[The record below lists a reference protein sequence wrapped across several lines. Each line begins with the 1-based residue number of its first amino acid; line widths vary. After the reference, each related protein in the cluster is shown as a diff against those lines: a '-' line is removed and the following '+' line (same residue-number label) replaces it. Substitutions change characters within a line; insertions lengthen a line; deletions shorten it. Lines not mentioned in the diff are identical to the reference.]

1 MELTIE
7 DIRLIGILASLGFDP
22 VEFLSGDELTQS
34 RLLQSVVAS
43 VLHIESSTSVE
54 TAFLKAILANFTRVE
69 GAHAPIALVESED
82 KIDTTTEVQ
91 SPANIFFFTGH

>member
-22 VEFLSGDELTQS
+22 VEFLSGDEPTQS
-34 RLLQSVVAS
+34 RILQGVAS
-43 VLHIESSTSVE
+43 TALRIESSDPID
-54 TAFLKAILANFTRVE
+54 TAFLKVLLANFRRIE
-69 GAHAPIALVESED
+69 GDHQPVALVESED

-91 SPANIFFFTGH
+91 SPANIFFFKGH